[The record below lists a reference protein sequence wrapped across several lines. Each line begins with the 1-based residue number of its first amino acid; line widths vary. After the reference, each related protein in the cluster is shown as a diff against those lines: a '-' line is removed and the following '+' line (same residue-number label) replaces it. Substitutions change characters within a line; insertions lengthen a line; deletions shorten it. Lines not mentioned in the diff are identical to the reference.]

1 MKHEINLD
9 DEPIRLFKSGALEF
23 FTHIHPAVIVL
34 IWTPVVVWN
43 LMQPSLDPA
52 IALGTGAAAIAFLLG
67 IAIWSFTE
75 YAMHRFVFH
84 WAPKNP
90 GPRLERIIYLFHGIH
105 HHQPQCKT
113 RLVMPPMVSVP
124 LALGFW
130 FLFKLAFVSVLH
142 ATSWLHPTFAGF
154 LAGYIGYDLIHYAT
168 HHLPMEW
175 GPMKTLKRYHM
186 QHHFKTP
193 DQRYGVS
200 SPGWD
205 VVFGTKPD
213 EKPTARKA
221 SKAAEA

>member
-1 MKHEINLD
+1 MKYEINME
-9 DEPIRLFKSGALEF
+9 DEPIRLFKSDFLEF

-43 LMQPSLDPA
+43 VMQSE
-52 IALGTGAAAIAFLLG
+52 LGVGLTVLAFLLG
-67 IAIWSFTE
+67 IIAWSFTE
-75 YAMHRFVFH
+75 YTMHRFVFH
-84 WAPKNP
+84 WAPENP

-113 RLVMPPMVSVP
+113 RLVMPPMVSIP
-124 LALGFW
+124 LAIGFW
-130 FLFKLAFVSVLH
+130 FLFKGTFVSLLH
-142 ATSWLHPTFAGF
+142 APAWLHPVFGGF
-154 LAGYIGYDLIHYAT
+154 IAGYIGYDLIHYAT

-175 GPMKTLKRYHM
+175 GPMKYLKRYHM

-205 VVFGTKPD
+205 VVFHTKPE
-213 EKPTARKA
+213 EKVPANKTRRSAPVA
-221 SKAAEA
+221 